1 MRQSQPFG
9 KYTTRKYADRR
20 EALLCT
26 QHAHNSGVGEER
38 FDARNGGTGPAE
50 NPVIFHPSGTG
61 NMSEHK
67 NESVAADQC
76 WQEAGDKGWAEVD
89 IPVPFMRRSSAVMKT
104 RRCDSCGHRFPWD
117 GAPYKTVC
125 DSCYRTKTR
134 SCVVCHVGTIRAGA
148 PEFYKVCT
156 SCWVDAKRSKC
167 YSPCPTCPPER
178 ANHLRVPP
186 GKQRCLECDA
196 YFASAANN

>member
-1 MRQSQPFG
+1 MRENQPFG

-26 QHAHNSGVGEER
+26 QHARNSGVGEER
-38 FDARNGGTGPAE
+38 FGARNARNGGTGPLE
-50 NPVIFHPSGTG
+50 NHVIFHLSTTG

-67 NESVAADQC
+67 NESVAADQ
-76 WQEAGDKGWAEVD
+76 GWAEVD
-89 IPVPFMRRSSAVMKT
+89 TPVPMRRSSAVTKT
-104 RRCDSCGHRFPWD
+104 RRCDACGHRFPWD

-134 SCVVCHVGTIRAGA
+134 SCVVCHVGTIRPGA

-186 GKQRCLECDA
+186 GKQRCPDCDA
-196 YFASAANN
+196 YFASVASN